1 MKPKRILFA
10 AVDTNYR
17 MAHYAQFIAAQL
29 PNKLRADTF
38 SKVVLPPSHY
48 ATSYT
53 YTCPIYEWSALR
65 TYIYCTCFFA
75 YSLCVYDIFHFIA
88 GETILTRKLRKLEL
102 SIYRLLGKRVIM
114 HFAGA
119 DIRSDKYIDWKREN
133 IVEYLAGATN
143 HNYTE
148 PFQDSLI
155 KDARKYADT
164 ILVSTP
170 DMLDIIP
177 EAIYVPV
184 LLDLKQISSN
194 PEKSSNKIKIL
205 YSPSSHRTKGSDYIH
220 KALEAI
226 LITNANDIELITPS
240 KLISNTNQYA
250 LTRYELLKQMSQAHI
265 VIDQLIIGW
274 YGLKTVEALALGCE
288 VVCYIDEAYKH
299 YLYDNCPIHNANVN
313 NLEIVIQSAINKV
326 KANNLLPNTQSIQ
339 WVQKHHTI
347 EENNITLTKAWCG
360 V

>member
-1 MKPKRILFA
+1 MKPQRILFA

-17 MAHYAQFIAAQL
+17 MAHYAKFIAARL
-29 PNKLRADTF
+29 PNKLKADTF
-38 SKVVLPPSHY
+38 SKVVLPPTHY

-65 TYIYCTCFFA
+65 TYIYCACFFV
-75 YSLCVYDIFHFIA
+75 YSLCVYDVFHFIA

-102 SIYRLLGKRVIM
+102 SIYQLLGKRVIM

-119 DIRSDKYIDWKREN
+119 DIRSDKYIDWKREH

-143 HNYTE
+143 TNYTE
-148 PFQDSLI
+148 PYQDALI
-155 KDARKYADT
+155 KDARKYAAM

-177 EAIYVPV
+177 EAIYAPV
-184 LLDLKQISSN
+184 LLDMEQVNLKL
-194 PEKSSNKIKIL
+194 EKSAEKIKIL

-226 LITNANDIELITPS
+226 LINNANQIELITPS
-240 KLISNTNQYA
+240 KQITNTNQYA
-250 LTRYELLKQMSQAHI
+250 LTRYELLQQMSRAHI

-288 VVCYIDEAYKH
+288 VVCYIDDAYTH
-299 YLYDNCPIHNANVN
+299 NLFDNCPIHNGNVN
-313 NLEIVIQSAINKV
+313 NLQAVIQSAIHKVQANK
-326 KANNLLPNTQSIQ
+326 LLPNIQAIQ
-339 WVQKHHTI
+339 WVQEHHTI
-347 EENNITLTKAWCG
+347 EQNNAVLVKAWG